1 MRIVGG
7 AVKWINVPAE
17 FRSRSALV
25 PRSLFSRNGM
35 VGKVSCQSFNDE
47 PFRALVRLRDEIDF
61 VSFVANVERA
71 RQFFDKYFARLLG
84 DFDRGAKIGVVHP
97 NNITVVAEKS
107 RENKLKHHDC
117 SRKNYCGPVR

>member
-25 PRSLFSRNGM
+25 PRSLFRRDGM
-35 VGKVSCQSFNDE
+35 VGKVFCQAFNDK

-84 DFDRGAKIGVVHP
+84 DFDRGAKIGVIHP
-97 NNITVVAEKS
+97 NNITVVDEKS
-107 RENKLKHHDC
+107 RDNKRNHRYC
-117 SRKNYCGPVR
+117 SR